1 MQLGVLSNML
11 RGLPMQAATS
21 QMYQAPLSPISQ
33 AAGAIGT
40 GLGLVQQYNQ
50 AFPGR
55 KEGGVVKLAP
65 GGIATG
71 VSPGKLADMAE
82 MMKDEDL
89 QKKMRDQ
96 QTDPATKEIFQ
107 SETMRR
113 QKLRGMAGGGIVAF
127 AGGGNK
133 GKKKDK
139 EDPTLKQMR
148 EEVGGGYTD
157 TSGEKNPEVMQSV
170 QSSAPDVQDMPAPA
184 APSAGIKQE
193 AAPSSFANLQSELE
207 SLNKQRKE
215 SVPDVMGRMAEER
228 KQLGIVPPT
237 EGRKK
242 ELDERKARIDKD
254 SEEFAKGNLI
264 LFLQRWGQIRGDA
277 LIGATTA
284 GYEMVE
290 RSQAD
295 RKERM
300 KMKDA
305 LDDAI
310 ANLREAD
317 YLRNLGDSEKAQARI
332 DAAGKQYFDVA
343 TKLED
348 ISQKRE
354 TRLADIEAKK
364 QIQAMKG
371 QVKGANK
378 ATVIQVADKYYESDV
393 ASGEPA
399 TPQTYAAALK
409 RAQDDFNAGKI
420 AAAVVS
426 AGPGYARVGM
436 EGAKFAGAE
445 LPGAQATIATK
456 VEDIVNERFFADSKA
471 RREAQK
477 ADKKAGLSIND
488 PQSETFKLRD
498 RIRKQVESGM
508 AGQQTA
514 PTPAPKPKEPKKE
527 EPKPNAPALKWDP
540 EQKKWVK

>member
-1 MQLGVLSNML
+1 
-11 RGLPMQAATS
+11 
-21 QMYQAPLSPISQ
+21 
-33 AAGAIGT
+33 
-40 GLGLVQQYNQ
+40 VQQYNQ

-55 KEGGVVKLAP
+55 KAGGVVKLAP

-71 VSPGKLADMAE
+71 VQPGKLADMAE
-82 MMKDEDL
+82 MMRDEDL
-89 QKKMRDQ
+89 QKKMQDQ

-127 AGGGNK
+127 RKAGRV
-133 GKKKDK
+133 K

-215 SVPDVMGRMAEER
+215 SVPNVMNRMAEER

-310 ANLREAD
+310 ANLKEAE
-317 YLRNLGDSEKAQARI
+317 YLRQLGDYDKAQAKI
-332 DAAGKQYFDVA
+332 ENAGKQYFDVA
-343 TKLED
+343 LKMETIAE
-348 ISQKRE
+348 KRE
-354 TRLADIEAKK
+354 TKMADIEAKK

-371 QVKGANK
+371 QIKGANK

-409 RAQDDFNAGKI
+409 RAQDDFNAGRL
-420 AAAVVS
+420 AAAAIS
-426 AGPGYARVGM
+426 AGPGYARVGL
-436 EGAKFAGAE
+436 EGAKFTGAE

-456 VEDIVNERFFADSKA
+456 VEDIVNERYFADSKA

-477 ADKKAGLSIND
+477 ADKKAGLSTND
-488 PQSETFKLRD
+488 PQSETFKLRS
-498 RIRKQVESGM
+498 RIRKQVESEM
-508 AGQQTA
+508 SGQQAAPTPA
-514 PTPAPKPKEPKKE
+514 PTPAPKPKKE
-527 EPKPNAPALKWDP
+527 EPKPSAPALRWDP
-540 EQKKWVK
+540 EKKTWVK